1 MGMAIQSVEPEADTP
16 RILVIDDE
24 AEVGEIIVSA
34 AQELNLDCTVTT
46 NAADFLNALVPGVTL
61 IMMDLAMPETDGI
74 ELLRLLG
81 KKQCKAGI
89 VLMSGFD
96 RRVLETAE
104 RLGRSLGLSAVGQL
118 QKPFRLPEL
127 EDILRTHA
135 NGKAHKPSA
144 ERLPVAI
151 PVDDLQ
157 GAVER
162 DEFVLYYQ
170 PQVEI
175 SSNRVVGLEGLVRW
189 QHPERGMVFPD
200 SFIGLL
206 ESLGLIDQLGWIVIK
221 RGLEE
226 IGQFARK
233 DGTPLT
239 VSINASAQSLHD
251 LNFPDKVLALV
262 KERAVLPKN
271 LTLEITESGLI
282 RELSNALD
290 ILSRLRMKGMQLS
303 IDDFGTGYA
312 MMQQLRYVPATELKI
327 DKTFVQEMHSKI
339 DARVVVQKTIEIAHD
354 LGLRVLAEGV
364 ETEEQLEFLRMNHC
378 DLAQGYYISRP
389 LPVPKLHEW
398 LASSAYAA

>member
-1 MGMAIQSVEPEADTP
+1 MGMAIESIEPGTESP

-24 AEVGEIIVSA
+24 ADVGEIIVSA
-34 AQELNLDCTVTT
+34 AQEMNLDCTVTT
-46 NAADFLNALVPGVTL
+46 NATDFLKALVPEVTL

-74 ELLRLLG
+74 ELLRVLG

-104 RLGRSLGLSAVGQL
+104 QLGRSLGLSAVGQL

-135 NGKAHKPSA
+135 SSKAPEPSA
-144 ERLPVAI
+144 QRLPIAI
-151 PVDDLQ
+151 PEADLRR
-157 GAVER
+157 AVSGE
-162 DEFVLYYQ
+162 EFVLYYQ

-175 SSNRVVGLEGLVRW
+175 ATGRVVGLEGLVRW
-189 QHPERGMVFPD
+189 QHPERGLVFPD
-200 SFIGLL
+200 SFIARL
-206 ESLGLIDQLGWIVIK
+206 ESLELIDQLGWIVIK
-221 RGLEE
+221 RGLSE
-226 IGQFARK
+226 IGQFTRK

-239 VSINASAQSLHD
+239 VSINTSAQSLHD
-251 LNFPDKVLALV
+251 LEFPDKVQALV
-262 KERAVLPKN
+262 KQCAVPPKN
-271 LTLEITESGLI
+271 LTLEITESSLI

-327 DKTFVQEMHSKI
+327 DKTFVQEMQSKV

-354 LGLRVLAEGV
+354 LGLRVMAEGV
-364 ETEEQLEFLRMNHC
+364 ETKEQLEFLRINHC
-378 DLAQGYYISRP
+378 DLAQGYLISRP

-398 LASSAYAA
+398 LGSSPYAA

>member
-1 MGMAIQSVEPEADTP
+1 MGMGIGMSERPEGTP
-16 RILVIDDE
+16 KILVIDDE
-24 AEVGEIIVSA
+24 GDVGDIIVST
-34 AQELNLDCTVTT
+34 AQSMNMGCTATT
-46 NAADFLNALVPGVTL
+46 NAADFLKALVPDVTL

-81 KKQCKAGI
+81 QKQCKAGI

-104 RLGRSLGLSAVGQL
+104 QLGRSLGLSAVAQL

-127 EDILRTHA
+127 ESILRNHA
-135 NGKAHKPSA
+135 RNKTPEPSA
-144 ERLPVAI
+144 QRLPVAI
-151 PVDDLQ
+151 PDQDMRR
-157 GAVER
+157 AVER
-162 DEFVLYYQ
+162 SEFVLFYQ

-175 SSNRVVGLEGLVRW
+175 STSRVVGLEGLVRW

-200 SFIGLL
+200 SFIKRL
-206 ESLGLIDQLGWIVIK
+206 ESLELIDELGWIVIK
-221 RGLEE
+221 RGLSE
-226 IGQFARK
+226 IGQFVRR

-251 LNFPDKVLALV
+251 LEFPDKVQALV
-262 KERAVLPKN
+262 KQRAVPPHHIV
-271 LTLEITESGLI
+271 LEITESSLI

-327 DKTFVQEMHSKI
+327 DKTFVQEMQSKI
-339 DARVVVQKTIEIAHD
+339 DARVVVQKTIE
-354 LGLRVLAEGV
+354 LGHELGMRVLAEGV
-364 ETEEQLEFLRMNHC
+364 ETEEQLEFLRAHQC
-378 DLAQGYYISRP
+378 DLVQGYLISRP
-389 LPVPKLHEW
+389 LSVPKLSEW
-398 LASSAYAA
+398 LASSPYAA